1 MKTHKYNAKAVTLD
15 GERFDS
21 TGESRRWRELKLLER
36 AKKIRNLERQVAYEL
51 QPKYK
56 RGEKTIRA
64 IKYEADFRYE
74 ENGRLVVEDFK
85 GMETPVFK
93 LKAKLFGFIYP
104 DIELRIT
111 R

>member
-1 MKTHKYNAKAVTLD
+1 MRTKYNSKAVTLD

-36 AKKIRNLERQVAYEL
+36 ARKIRNLERQVAYEL

-56 RGEKTIRA
+56 AESGKTIRA
-64 IKYEADFRYE
+64 IKYVADFRYE
-74 ENGRLVVEDFK
+74 EDGVLVVEDFK
-85 GMETPVFK
+85 GMPTDVFK
-93 LKAKLFGFIYP
+93 LKAKMFGYVYP